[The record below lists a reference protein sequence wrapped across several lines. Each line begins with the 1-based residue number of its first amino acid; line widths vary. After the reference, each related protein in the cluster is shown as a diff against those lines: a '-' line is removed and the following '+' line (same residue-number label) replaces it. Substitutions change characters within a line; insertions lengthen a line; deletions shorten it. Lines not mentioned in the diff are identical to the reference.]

1 MMVSGGLAP
10 LARLMADRGFGASF
24 RAERQVIA
32 ATEQELI
39 LLPPELLK
47 SDGSL
52 DVYDD
57 IMNLFR
63 PTYHKNR
70 PAIQCGGWIGYIPLN
85 DSFALEVAPRVPI
98 GNLERL
104 VGMAAGYG
112 VGIAEVE
119 ALHDAAADAARTTP
133 KTGKPRK
140 LRQDHKTLHT
150 VIASH
155 PYTMREIRDDPGK
168 RAEVEEW
175 EQRTIAWLRS
185 QYGDDLKSVVRHE
198 DESHFHIHAYVV
210 PTDDPEMR
218 AIRYH
223 PGVAAKRAA
232 MAAGP
237 AEGEDTKALSKRA
250 DREYKAA
257 MRAWQDS
264 YHAAVGIP
272 CGLARLGPRRRN
284 LSRGDWQRETAQ
296 AKALQVAL
304 ARANRV
310 KGKVESFI
318 REKKGETESMV
329 SAAATEAATLRA
341 EADAAK
347 AEADRRLAEAKA
359 ATDAALKEQDKAVEE
374 QRKARSM
381 MSRVRA
387 EAARDG
393 QRGGIGSCSALAQ
406 RGMAVPAGHK
416 EPPRWQSPSEKVPR
430 LFFPRSATRIGAG
443 HAARPEG
450 QEKIVVE
457 ESEGN
462 LCRVCGSGR
471 RQRQRGR
478 AYRSREH
485 SDPARVTAGIRAC
498 RDGSRGSRRSV
509 NIVPPAAGRGI
520 VWLRG
525 GIPYC

>member
-1 MMVSGGLAP
+1 MAYQFVHLESFSRKADSKGRGTAFVFGE
-10 LARLMADRGFGASF
+10 ARRDPAAS
-24 RAERQVIA
+24 VHVVNPS
-32 ATEQELI
+32 
-39 LLPPELLK
+39 PP
-47 SDGSL
+47 
-52 DVYDD
+52 V
-57 IMNLFR
+57 
-63 PTYHKNR
+63 
-70 PAIQCGGWIGYIPLN
+70 
-85 DSFALEVAPRVPI
+85 VV
-98 GNLERL
+98 
-104 VGMAAGYG
+104 YG

-168 RAEVEEW
+168 RAEAEEW

-185 QYGDDLKSVVRHE
+185 QYADDLKSVVRHE

-329 SAAATEAATLRA
+329 STAATEAATLRA

-359 ATDAALKEQDKAVEE
+359 VTDAALKEQDKAVEE

-387 EAARDG
+387 EAARVREASARLQRLPSLIRTAWDG
-393 QRGGIGSCSALAQ
+393 FRQSRVADRIRASVEREMERLRAQATSAADRASKADADRKEAVERARILDQSLMETTAQ
-406 RGMAVPAGHK
+406 RD
-416 EPPRWQSPSEKVPR
+416 
-430 LFFPRSATRIGAG
+430 
-443 HAARPEG
+443 AARKELARLRPPEPEASLRAG
-450 QEKIVVE
+450 YGMKPTP
-457 ESEGN
+457 
-462 LCRVCGSGR
+462 GR
-471 RQRQRGR
+471 R
-478 AYRSREH
+478 
-485 SDPARVTAGIRAC
+485 
-498 RDGSRGSRRSV
+498 
-509 NIVPPAAGRGI
+509 
-520 VWLRG
+520 
-525 GIPYC
+525 